1 MEFFAQESPPA
12 MTNLL
17 LTQAEINV
25 LELLLEGKNN
35 HAIAATLVLS
45 VRTVESHISSA
56 LGKTGCESRLQLTLW
71 WIRQLAAEQRIR
83 ASTVPSLPA

>member
-1 MEFFAQESPPA
+1 

-35 HAIAATLVLS
+35 RAIAAALVVS
-45 VRTVESHISSA
+45 VRTVESHI
-56 LGKTGCESRLQLTLW
+56 L
-71 WIRQLAAEQRIR
+71 
-83 ASTVPSLPA
+83 SLIHI